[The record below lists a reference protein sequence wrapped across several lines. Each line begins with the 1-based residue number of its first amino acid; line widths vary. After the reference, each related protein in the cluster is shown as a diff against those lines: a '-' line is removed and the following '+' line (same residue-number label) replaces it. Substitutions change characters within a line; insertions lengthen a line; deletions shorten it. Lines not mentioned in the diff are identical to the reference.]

1 MNIFS
6 TQKKKVLAKALFNTC
21 EYLKLNQPKIASIL
35 GVSQSQLMTIKV
47 HMEIEPM
54 SKQGE
59 LALLFIRL
67 FNKLYKISGG
77 DLDWIQHFLNSQN
90 RITGGVPIKQIE
102 STNGLV
108 SVLQFVESI

>member
-1 MNIFS
+1 MNINS
-6 TQKKKVLAKALFNTC
+6 IQKKVLAKAFFNTG
-21 EYLKLNQPKIASIL
+21 EQLKLTQSQISSIL
-35 GVSQSQLMTIKV
+35 GVSELQVMTIKV

-77 DLDWIQHFLNSQN
+77 DLDWIQHFLNSKN
-90 RITGGVPIKQIE
+90 RMTGGVPIKQIE